1 MKSTALILYLFFSIT
16 LSAQDYS
23 ILFLPDS
30 LTKKADAVKRYE
42 ELHII
47 IKSIGKAVIKH
58 KYAVTILNEQG
69 DEYAGYG
76 NYYDKLQGLSDISG
90 TLFDAFG
97 KKLKTVKK
105 RDIADVSV
113 EDGMSL
119 MLDDRLKKHNFFWR
133 QYPYT
138 VEYEDEQEY
147 SGIFHLPSWQP
158 VEDENYGVQ
167 QSRFIVE
174 TPADYQL
181 HYKQFNYPGEPVI
194 TKSSSGNTYTW
205 EIKNTPPVTY
215 EIFHPSYSEIVPSV
229 YIAPSQF
236 SVGGYNGNMDSW
248 LNLGKFIID
257 LNNGRDVLP
266 DKTKQEVH
274 QLTDGITDK
283 KEKISALYKYLQN
296 NTRYISIQLG
306 IGGWQP
312 FDANYVAA
320 KRYGDCKA
328 LSNYMVSL
336 LKEAGIKANYVLIKA
351 GSHASKGLWEDFPAP
366 YFNHAVTCVPN
377 GKDSI
382 WLECTSQTE
391 AAGFMGSFT
400 GDRKALLIAD
410 DGGHVVNTP
419 SYTSNDNL
427 QLRKIN
433 ATIDETGNLIADVN
447 THFTGIQQ
455 ELQHALIHDA
465 NKEIRTKY
473 LNSVINLPT
482 YNVDKY
488 DYKEQPGLIPVVD
501 EYLHITSA
509 GYATVSG
516 KRLFVQP
523 NLFNK
528 STTKLSKDSVRKY
541 PIEYPNA
548 YKDADT
554 ININIP
560 SGYTPEAVPTN
571 TSISNKFGTYSISFK
586 VTGNQIEVLR
596 VQVRDKAR
604 YPASDYPDLVKFYD
618 DIYKADRSRIVFI
631 KKEN

>member
-1 MKSTALILYLFFSIT
+1 MKTLFSFLLFCCFYT
-16 LSAQDYS
+16 LQAQDYS
-23 ILFLPDS
+23 MLFLPDS

-69 DEYAGYG
+69 DEYAEYG
-76 NYYDKLQGLSDISG
+76 NYYDKLQDLSDISG

-113 EDGMSL
+113 DDGMSL
-119 MLDDRLKKHNFFWR
+119 MLDDRLKRHSFFWR

-138 VEYEDEQEY
+138 VEYEDEQEL
-147 SGIFHLPSWQP
+147 SGTFHLPSWQP

-174 TPADYQL
+174 TPADYLL

-194 TKSSSGNTYTW
+194 VKSASGNTYTW
-205 EIKNTPPVTY
+205 EIKNMTPVTY
-215 EIFHPSYSEIVPSV
+215 EIFHPVYSEIVPSV

-236 SVGGYNGNMDSW
+236 SVGGYTGNMDSW
-248 LNLGKFIID
+248 LNLGKFIIE

-274 QLTDGITDK
+274 QLTDGITDT
-283 KEKISALYKYLQN
+283 KEKIAALYKYLQN
-296 NTRYISIQLG
+296 NTRYIGIQLG
-306 IGGWQP
+306 IGSWQP
-312 FDANYVAA
+312 FDANYVAT

-351 GSHASKGLWEDFPAP
+351 GDQVSKGLWEDFPAP

-391 AAGFMGSFT
+391 AAGFMGSST
-400 GDRKALLIAD
+400 GDRKALLIAE

-419 SYTSNDNL
+419 TYTSNDNL

-433 ATIDETGNLIADVN
+433 ATIDEAGNLISDVN

-455 ELQHALIHDA
+455 ELQHSLIHDA
-465 NKEIRTKY
+465 NKEFRTKY

-488 DYKEQPGLIPVVD
+488 DYKEQPGIIPAVD
-501 EYLHITSA
+501 EYLHITSP

-528 STTKLSKDSVRKY
+528 SPTKLSKDSVRKY
-541 PIEYPNA
+541 PIEFLHA

-554 ININIP
+554 INITIP
-560 SGYTPEAVPTN
+560 AGYTPEAIPSN

-586 VTGNQIEVLR
+586 VTGDQIEVLR
-596 VQVRDKAR
+596 VQIRDKAR
-604 YPASDYPDLVKFYD
+604 YPASDYADLVKFYD

>member
-1 MKSTALILYLFFSIT
+1 MKTLFSFLLFCCFYT
-16 LSAQDYS
+16 LQAQDYS
-23 ILFLPDS
+23 MLFLPDS

-69 DEYAGYG
+69 DEYAEYG
-76 NYYDKLQGLSDISG
+76 NYYDKLQDLSDISG

-97 KKLKTVKK
+97 KKLRTVKK

-113 EDGMSL
+113 DDGMSL
-119 MLDDRLKKHNFFWR
+119 MLDDRLKRHSFFWR

-138 VEYEDEQEY
+138 VEYEDEQEL
-147 SGIFHLPSWQP
+147 SGTFHLPSWQP

-167 QSRFIVE
+167 QSRFVVE

-194 TKSSSGNTYTW
+194 VKNASGNTYTW
-205 EIKNTPPVTY
+205 EIKNTVPVNY
-215 EIFHPSYSEIVPSV
+215 ETFHPSYSEIVPSV

-236 SVGGYNGNMDSW
+236 SVGGYTGNMDSW
-248 LNLGKFIID
+248 LNLGKFIVE
-257 LNNGRDVLP
+257 LNNGKDVLP

-274 QLTDGITDK
+274 QLTDGITDT
-283 KEKISALYKYLQN
+283 KEKIAALYKYLQD

-312 FDANYVAA
+312 FDANYVAT

-336 LKEAGIKANYVLIKA
+336 LKEVGIKANYVLIKA
-351 GSHASKGLWEDFPAP
+351 GSHVSKGLWEDFPSP

-377 GKDSI
+377 GKDTI

-400 GDRKALLIAD
+400 GDRKALLIAE

-419 SYTSNDNL
+419 TYTSNDNL

-433 ATIDETGNLIADVN
+433 ASIDEAGNLVSDVN

-455 ELQHALIHDA
+455 ELQHSLIHNA
-465 NKEIRTKY
+465 SKEQRTKY

-488 DYKEQPGLIPVVD
+488 DYKEQPGIIPAID
-501 EYLHITSA
+501 EYLHITSP

-528 STTKLSKDSVRKY
+528 STTKLSKDSVRKF

-554 ININIP
+554 INITIPAGYIPEAIP
-560 SGYTPEAVPTN
+560 SN

-586 VTGNQIEVLR
+586 VTGDQIEVLR
-596 VQVRDKAR
+596 VQIRDRAR